1 MTITTTRRLAAL
13 AAASAIALTGCSAT
27 PAPSPTPPPDAEL
40 TVCSTLANA
49 LRDEG
54 ETYSSSEPVA
64 KAVQLVR
71 AEVGGVEGTLNERLN
86 ALVRASIP
94 YTPNKPRT
102 RVANVVRYNAAL
114 DKVAKR
120 CLALNEERG
129 WMR

>member
-1 MTITTTRRLAAL
+1 MTATHWLTAL
-13 AAASAIALTGCSAT
+13 AAAATITLTGCSAPT
-27 PAPSPTPPPDAEL
+27 PSPAPQPDAEL

-71 AEVGGVEGTLNERLN
+71 GEVGVVEDTLNERLN
-86 ALVRASIP
+86 ALIRASIP
-94 YTPNKPRT
+94 YTPSKPRT
-102 RVANVVRYNAAL
+102 RVASVVRYNAAL
-114 DKVAKR
+114 EKVAER

-129 WMR
+129 WVR